1 MTEAQL
7 KAAVEKFEALA
18 REQSAR
24 SDRIKEQG
32 DFVDYD
38 ALETPEQLFALV
50 DAAVQT
56 DRETLRA
63 STERIRAIE
72 RRNQETARR
81 LLGCAEGGAEP

>member
-7 KAAVEKFEALA
+7 KAAVEKFEALV

-38 ALETPEQLFALV
+38 ALDTIV
-50 DAAVQT
+50 IGV
-56 DRETLRA
+56 
-63 STERIRAIE
+63 SS
-72 RRNQETARR
+72 
-81 LLGCAEGGAEP
+81 